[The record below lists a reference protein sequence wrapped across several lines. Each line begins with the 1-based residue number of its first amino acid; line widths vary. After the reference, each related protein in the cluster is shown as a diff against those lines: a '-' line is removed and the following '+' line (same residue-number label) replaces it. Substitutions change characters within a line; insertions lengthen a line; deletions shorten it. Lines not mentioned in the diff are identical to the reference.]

1 MRDKNVERRVFTF
14 SDEEYLRTIFLMFLC
29 GKDLITLTTT
39 VTPEEQLGV
48 SEDIFWKNLFKQF
61 LPRDNERIHILIKFD
76 VVFQLLLGISEGQSC
91 FYRGTSYSRRRLE
104 SRICI
109 YHTSLHCLPPQ
120 YLQF

>member
-48 SEDIFWKNLFKQF
+48 SEDIFWKNLFKGF
-61 LPRDNERIHILIKFD
+61 
-76 VVFQLLLGISEGQSC
+76 
-91 FYRGTSYSRRRLE
+91 
-104 SRICI
+104 I
-109 YHTSLHCLPPQ
+109 Y
-120 YLQF
+120 